1 MAHRHNMGSR
11 LEFPS
16 HPHAS
21 WHCEP
26 SPCQVPR
33 KSPSRLGPGFA
44 TRRSPATGPWRN
56 CSPPRDPHHGQQR
69 IGTHPRKATPIPD
82 DAATMRHLPARGCHC
97 RQTRM
102 QPGGD
107 NLNYRP
113 SGKPPC
119 GAGDKQKPMASGGHV
134 GDAVANAWAV
144 TMAYTAALML
154 SLE

>member
-56 CSPPRDPHHGQQR
+56 CSPPRDPHHGQQASGPTR
-69 IGTHPRKATPIPD
+69 EKPPQSLTMRRRCGICPRG
-82 DAATMRHLPARGCHC
+82 AATAAKPGCSQGVIISIIDHPASHRVGRVINKSRWPAAATWATRLP
-97 RQTRM
+97 M
-102 QPGGD
+102 PGRS
-107 NLNYRP
+107 LWRT
-113 SGKPPC
+113 PP
-119 GAGDKQKPMASGGHV
+119 P
-134 GDAVANAWAV
+134 
-144 TMAYTAALML
+144 
-154 SLE
+154 